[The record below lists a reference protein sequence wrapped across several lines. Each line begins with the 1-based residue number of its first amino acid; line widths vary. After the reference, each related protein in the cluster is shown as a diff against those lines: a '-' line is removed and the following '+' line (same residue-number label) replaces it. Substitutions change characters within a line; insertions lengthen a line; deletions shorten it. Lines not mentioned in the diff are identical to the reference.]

1 LARGRWRGRAG
12 LGVAL
17 GLLLAVLVGRAWLG
31 PLPDPREALAQARRP
46 PSVQVTDRAGRV
58 LFTTLSQGQGYALPL
73 PPERI
78 PACLRAATLAV
89 EDASFYT
96 NPGVDWRG
104 IVRAAWLNLRAGRVV
119 AGGSTLTQQ
128 VARNLLLPP
137 EERHQRTLRRK
148 LRETWL
154 AWRLTRVLSKD
165 EILALYL
172 NHTYYGGLAY
182 GVEAAAR
189 TYFGKPASEL
199 TLAECALL
207 AGLPQAPAA
216 YDPFLHPDAA
226 RERQK
231 VVLDLMVQQGFIT
244 PAQRERAWAEPLV
257 LNPQPH
263 PLQAPHAVWMALTW
277 LAEQQAAGRVPS
289 DRALEVR
296 LTLDLD
302 VQRRAEAAV
311 QRHLARLQAQ
321 GKEVNNAAV
330 VVVDARTGQ
339 VRALVG
345 SADYL
350 DPTIHGALNM
360 AVQPRPTGSAF
371 KPFIYALA
379 LEPDHPPG
387 WTEATVLWDLETVFT
402 THDGRPYRPR
412 NYDLREH
419 GPVTLRQALASSLN
433 IPAVQALDAV
443 GVERTVARAHALGLS
458 LGSPRR
464 YDLSLALGGGEV
476 SLLELT
482 AAYTAFADQGR
493 YHPPR
498 LVLEVRDLATGQV
511 RYRPPAPPPRA
522 VWDPRV
528 AWLISDILSD
538 DTARALG
545 FGRYSSLE
553 VGFPAAVKTG
563 TSSGFHDNWTIGYTP
578 QVVVGVWVG
587 HADYRPMQ
595 NVDGLTGAG
604 PIWNE
609 IIRALTPAPQ
619 PFPQPPGLVQKEV
632 CTLSGQLPTP
642 ACPQT
647 HTAWFLQGT
656 EPTEPDT
663 LFRAVVLDA
672 ATGLLAGPATPP
684 ERRRAAVALD
694 LRDPRAQQWARAHGW
709 PVWADLAAENPTEP
723 AASDGL
729 ALLRPLDGAVYRLDP
744 RLPAAAQRIQVE
756 AAVSGPARQVR
767 LGVDEQ
773 VLAVLTR
780 PPYRAS
786 WALTPG
792 RHRVWAEVQTA
803 SGARQRTA
811 VWIQVLPPEQSEG
824 E

>member
-1 LARGRWRGRAG
+1 MARGKWWRRAG

-277 LAEQQAAGRVPS
+277 LAEQQAAGRVPA

-511 RYRPPAPPPRA
+511 RYRPPAPPPRP

-672 ATGLLAGPATPP
+672 ATGLLASPATPP

-709 PVWADLAAENPTEP
+709 PVWADLTAANPTEP

-773 VLAVLTR
+773 VLAVLTG
-780 PPYRAS
+780 PPYRAG

-792 RHRVWAEVQTA
+792 RHRVWAEVQRPD
-803 SGARQRTA
+803 G
-811 VWIQVLPPEQSEG
+811 QVLRREVRITVE